1 MFCYL
6 LSRDPVAFTLH
17 AWWESRTLA
26 LLMESNRCGQ
36 TMEESSDVVEVIV
49 IPDDPPSSQDITVPS
64 VSSTLSSCSSSSAS
78 RVTENSQS
86 LAVHFDS
93 RTDPTDCHMT
103 SGVNKP
109 PQLPMDNRRESQT
122 AGEST
127 VNTSTAI
134 FRPLNVPA
142 MSAFRS
148 SQASS
153 TLAQSTYPMPRG
165 SAASLPANGVR
176 IFTFA
181 CCILMSNNL
190 ACYQLFCTHALLFHT
205 QSFCTLLG
213 RFIPSQLSFHRE
225 CFPLLHII
233 N

>member
-1 MFCYL
+1 MFSYL
-6 LSRDPVAFTLH
+6 LSRDPVAFNLH
-17 AWWESRTLA
+17 AWWESRTLT

-109 PQLPMDNRRESQT
+109 PQLPMDNRRETQT

-134 FRPLNVPA
+134 FRPSNVPA
-142 MSAFRS
+142 FPS
-148 SQASS
+148 SRAPS
-153 TLAQSTYPMPRG
+153 TLTQSTYPMPRG
-165 SAASLPANGVR
+165 SAASLPANVVR
-176 IFTFA
+176 I
-181 CCILMSNNL
+181 L
-190 ACYQLFCTHALLFHT
+190 
-205 QSFCTLLG
+205 
-213 RFIPSQLSFHRE
+213 
-225 CFPLLHII
+225 LLHVIFWHQII
-233 N
+233 